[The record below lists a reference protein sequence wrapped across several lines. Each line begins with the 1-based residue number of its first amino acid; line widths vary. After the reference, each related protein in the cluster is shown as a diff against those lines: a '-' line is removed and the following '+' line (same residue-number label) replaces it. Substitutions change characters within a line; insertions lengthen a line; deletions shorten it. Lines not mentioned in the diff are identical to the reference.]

1 MKIDRVFLLEDYEN
15 DSEMNNAVDE
25 FVNDLLMIHYNI
37 SVSREDNSIWVQYDD
52 GKEFDV
58 EVPPSVEN

>member
-25 FVNDLLMIHYNI
+25 FVNDLLMMHYNI
-37 SVSREDNSIWVQYDD
+37 SVSREDNSVWVQYDD